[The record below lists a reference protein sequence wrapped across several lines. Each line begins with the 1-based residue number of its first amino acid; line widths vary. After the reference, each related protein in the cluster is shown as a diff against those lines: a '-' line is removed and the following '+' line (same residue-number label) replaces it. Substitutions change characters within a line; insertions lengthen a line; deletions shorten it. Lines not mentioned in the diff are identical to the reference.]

1 MGEDYKDDFQGQRTE
16 LVHSHGMLRFH
27 MLIPLLSFLG
37 FAFVYIIS
45 ANMRVWP
52 WDKARN

>member
-1 MGEDYKDDFQGQRTE
+1 MRKDYKDDFQRQRTE

-27 MLIPLLSFLG
+27 MLISLLSFLG